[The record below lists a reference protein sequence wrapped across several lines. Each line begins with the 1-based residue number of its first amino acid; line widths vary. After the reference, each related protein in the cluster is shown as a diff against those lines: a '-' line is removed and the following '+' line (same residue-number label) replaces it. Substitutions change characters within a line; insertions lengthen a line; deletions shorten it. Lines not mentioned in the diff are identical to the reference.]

1 MKHTIRSRRLARRSR
16 SRPVLRFSPTAWAK
30 LLFMRDFGATEVG
43 GFGLAPGNDLLFV
56 QDVRFIK
63 QTCTSVSVA
72 FDDTAVAEF
81 FEDQVDRGLKPEQF
95 ARLWIHTH
103 PGNSAEPSFVDE
115 GTFSRVFGRADWA
128 LDVHPG
134 PRRRDLLAPAIQ
146 RRSRRFAQDRRR
158 CRLLPSI
165 YGMRRGAWAQEYRDS
180 VHALPPQFLSEPSP
194 FSGHERVHR
203 SERMP
208 TAEQW
213 PDAWHDYL
221 ADASMFD
228 DFDFL
233 PKESL
238 DRDC

>member
-1 MKHTIRSRRLARRSR
+1 M
-16 SRPVLRFSPTAWAK
+16 
-30 LLFMRDFGATEVG
+30 
-43 GFGLAPGNDLLFV
+43 
-56 QDVRFIK
+56 
-63 QTCTSVSVA
+63 A

-128 LDVHPG
+128 LMFILAQGGETYSRLRFNVGPGGSLRTGVDV
-134 PRRRDLLAPAIQ
+134 DY
-146 RRSRRFAQDRRR
+146 
-158 CRLLPSI
+158 CRPFTACDA
-165 YGMRRGAWAQEYRDS
+165 GAWAQEYRDS